1 VGIIAP
7 RSLITTSQARNRFIP
22 NASTTYAASK
32 HSREKLMAAFTF
44 RSQHLFN
51 LALLSAL
58 LSSSMFAQTPQDTVD
73 TMQQSAVKIFID
85 CSLCDQDYFRTE
97 LAYVNFVRDRMQ
109 AHVHILITQMYTG
122 SGGTEYTLTFIGQ
135 LAFEGVNDT
144 LKYNANKSDTQ
155 DMTRKGMLK
164 VLKTGLVRYVIHTP
178 LGEFFAI
185 TYNKPSAAAKIADKW
200 DYWVISANL
209 SSWFNGESQYK
220 SSQLWGG
227 LTASRVTEDWKFRF
241 STNFSYNDNMYDVQ
255 TDDTTTVTSRSISRS
270 QWFNGFVVK
279 TISDHWSAG
288 LFTYLSSATY
298 SNIDFSARVE
308 PGVEYNVYPFSES
321 TRRQLRIGYQ
331 IGVGERRYLDTTI
344 YFKKSEVLFSHSLSA
359 TLSLQQ
365 PWGSTSITLSESQYL
380 HDFSKNSFSASGSM
394 SIRVFE
400 GLSLTIYGGYTA
412 VHDQLSLAKSSLT
425 EAEIYQQRRELA
437 KSYSYY
443 GSFGFSYSIGS
454 IYNNIVNARF
464 GNQSGGGTTIIM
476 SD

>member
-1 VGIIAP
+1 
-7 RSLITTSQARNRFIP
+7 
-22 NASTTYAASK
+22 
-32 HSREKLMAAFTF
+32 MAAFKF
-44 RSQHLFN
+44 RVPLSFQFVVLSIVFSFPVFSQ
-51 LALLSAL
+51 APA
-58 LSSSMFAQTPQDTVD
+58 DTVD
-73 TMQQSAVKIFID
+73 IMQKSAVKIYID
-85 CSLCDQDYFRTE
+85 CSMCDQDYFRTE
-97 LAYVNFVRDRMQ
+97 LTYVNFVRDRKQ
-109 AHVHILITQMYTG
+109 AHVHIMITQMYTG
-122 SGGTEYTLTFIGQ
+122 SGGTEFTMTFIGQ

-144 LKYNANKSDTQ
+144 LKYNANKTDTQ

-178 LGEFFAI
+178 LGEFFNI
-185 TYNKPSAAAKIADKW
+185 TYNKPTAAAKVADQW
-200 DYWVISANL
+200 DYWVINANL

-227 LTASRVTEDWKFRF
+227 LTASRVTEEWKFRF
-241 STNFSYNDNMYDVQ
+241 SLNFSYNDNAYDVQ

-270 QWFNGFVVK
+270 QWFNGFIVK
-279 TISDHWSAG
+279 SINDHWSVG

-298 SNIDFSARVE
+298 SNIDFSSRVE
-308 PGVEYNVYPFSES
+308 PGIEYNVFPFSES
-321 TRRQLRIGYQ
+321 THRQLRIGYQ
-331 IGVGERRYLDTTI
+331 IGVGSRRYIDTTI
-344 YFKKSEVLFSHSLSA
+344 YFKKSEVLYSHSLSA

-365 PWGSTSITLSESQYL
+365 PWGSTSITLSESQFL
-380 HDFSKNSFSASGSM
+380 HDFSKNSFNASGSM

-400 GLSLTIYGGYTA
+400 GLSVSLYGGYTA

-454 IYNNIVNARF
+454 IYNNIVNSRF
-464 GNQSGGGTTIIM
+464 GNQGGGGTTIIT